1 MMKSLRT
8 VLVAGLFLFTA
19 AAAVQ
24 AAGPTDE
31 ATIQDL
37 DTQRMQA
44 MVRGDLE
51 MLGRLLADDLTY
63 THASGVFDTK
73 ESLLASISSGRLKY
87 KSLERV
93 DGRVRVFGNVAIATG
108 HAAVQAQSALQ
119 GALSLKLLFTDVWV
133 RQPDGRW
140 RMVAWQ
146 STRALEP
153 SPAP

>member
-1 MMKSLRT
+1 MMTSLRK
-8 VLVAGLFLFTA
+8 VLIAALFFATA
-19 AAAVQ
+19 AVVHAASP
-24 AAGPTDE
+24 ADE

-51 MLGRLLADDLTY
+51 TLGRLLADDLTY

-73 ESLLASISSGRLKY
+73 ESLLSSISSGRLKY